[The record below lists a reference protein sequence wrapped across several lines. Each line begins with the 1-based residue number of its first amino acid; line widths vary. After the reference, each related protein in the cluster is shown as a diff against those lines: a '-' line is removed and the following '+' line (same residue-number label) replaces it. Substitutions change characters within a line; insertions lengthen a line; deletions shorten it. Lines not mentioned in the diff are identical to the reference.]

1 MKITHSSGKAY
12 DVNPGTSI
20 EIERANPFFND
31 YGEQSLPVTLPPTE
45 RNFDILQHPQ
55 HLNSAVKQLQHDAT
69 VQHGVFSIKA
79 RQAVLN
85 SNRKTGIETSFY
97 LNTGAFYA
105 KIKDVELST
114 VFETK
119 EVVFPSVADAI
130 TFVRNLM
137 VTYDAR
143 FACFPVYTTGNKIL
157 NDLGAKQADGYYS
170 LYNAE
175 SRTEVVDEATIKL
188 DPGFYITPFIRAVH
202 LLKEVF
208 AYFGYTLADS
218 FLTTTS
224 PFKDMVFLNNNIDT
238 VVTGKI
244 KYSQLVPNCSVNDL
258 LEVYR
263 VKFCCEFVS
272 DEVNKVISIVVF
284 NDIASSVAST
294 DITPMLVGAP
304 TINHPEAFRQ
314 LKLSATRVETDTE
327 LANARPNRSGN
338 KYEYSD
344 AEFDSL
350 AALFKKFPDVEL
362 NLVNG
367 ALTRVGFKGSAKIT
381 QNVGYIFGS
390 YIDSG
395 TFEVVEKTAPDVS
408 PLMYHFVGGSGPRQ
422 LPSSMAPFIGKV
434 RALNSSLALDG
445 QEETISEEETDL
457 KPMLCFESRSAT
469 RGGSLGTILNYDENK
484 AKLWNYTLANNGI
497 GGLYE
502 TFWRK
507 YDDMLRNSMLE
518 VSAELLL
525 SDSDKVSLSEYDKVI
540 ASGEELLPNVIRY
553 SPNQLV
559 PMECTFLTTRLRTPV
574 VSAITEAE
582 RFANALPA
590 YKWEVNSSRTP
601 SGYTYFAYVEE
612 PATIFYAP
620 PTAAE
625 YAAGGQYHT
634 RTYAVKLSNRTT
646 STGLEDPVDGT
657 MTIWLTPALNA

>member
-1 MKITHSSGKAY
+1 MKITHSSGQAY
-12 DVNPGTSI
+12 DVNHGTSI

-31 YGEQSLPVTLPPTE
+31 YGEQSLPVTLPPTA

-55 HLNSAVKQLQHDAT
+55 HLNSDGKQLQHDAT

-79 RQAVLN
+79 RQAVL
-85 SNRKTGIETSFY
+85 SANRKTGIETSFY

-105 KIKDVELST
+105 KIKEVELST
-114 VFETK
+114 IFENK
-119 EVVFPSVADAI
+119 EVTFPSVTDAI

-143 FACFPVYTTGNKIL
+143 FACFPVYASGNKVL
-157 NDLGAKQADGYYS
+157 NDLGIKQADGYYS

-175 SRTEVVDEATIKL
+175 ARTEVVDEATIKL

-218 FLTTTS
+218 FLTTTA

-238 VVTGKI
+238 VVGSKI
-244 KYSQLVPNCSVNDL
+244 KYSQLVPNCSVSDL

-284 NDIASSVAST
+284 NDIVSAESNT
-294 DITPMLVGAP
+294 DISSLIVGAP
-304 TINHPEAFRQ
+304 TVNHPETFRQ
-314 LKLSATRVETDTE
+314 LKLTASRVETDTE
-327 LANARPNRSGN
+327 AATVRTLRSEN

-350 AALFKKFPDVEL
+350 AALFKKFPDVQL

-367 ALTRVGFKGSAKIT
+367 ALTRIGFKGTAKIT

-390 YIDSG
+390 YVDSG
-395 TFEVVEKTAPDVS
+395 TFEVVEKTSPDVS
-408 PLMYHFVGGSGPRQ
+408 PLMYHFVGGTGPRQ
-422 LPSSMAPFIGKV
+422 LPSSMAPFIGEL

-445 QEETISEEETDL
+445 QEDTISEESTDL
-457 KPMLCFESRSAT
+457 KPMLCFETRSAV
-469 RGGSLGTILNYDENK
+469 RGSSLGTILNYDENTV
-484 AKLWNYTLANNGI
+484 KLWDYTLANNGV

-525 SDSDKVSLSEYDKVI
+525 SDADKVSLSEYKKVI
-540 ASGEELLPNVIRY
+540 ANGEELLPNVIKY
-553 SPNQLV
+553 SPNALV
-559 PMECTFLTTRLRTPV
+559 ALECTFLTTRLRTPL
-574 VSAITEAE
+574 VSAISESD
-582 RFANALPA
+582 RLANALPA
-590 YKWEVNSSRTP
+590 YKWNVNNSQSP

-625 YAAGGQYHT
+625 YTAGGQYHS

-646 STGLEDPVDGT
+646 STGLDDPIDGT